1 MSIPH
6 VGSRQPER
14 ASWSHEHLKHALAL
28 ALALGSTI
36 DALSAA
42 ACGSAISSYVFFCCS
57 HNFPIDSTPNTLSFY
72 MVHMVHHIKPSSVS
86 SYLSGICNELE
97 LFFPNVHKNHCHHL
111 VTKTLQCYKKL

>member
-28 ALALGSTI
+28 ALDSTI

-42 ACGSAISSYVFFCCS
+42 ACGSTISSSNLV
-57 HNFPIDSTPNTLSFY
+57 LSVPTFQESA
-72 MVHMVHHIKPSSVS
+72 M
-86 SYLSGICNELE
+86 N
-97 LFFPNVHKNHCHHL
+97 
-111 VTKTLQCYKKL
+111 

>member
-28 ALALGSTI
+28 ALGSTI

-42 ACGSAISSYVFFCCS
+42 CGSAISSYAFFLL
-57 HNFPIDSTPNTLSFY
+57 LS
-72 MVHMVHHIKPSSVS
+72 
-86 SYLSGICNELE
+86 
-97 LFFPNVHKNHCHHL
+97 
-111 VTKTLQCYKKL
+111 